1 MKVTVAKEAGFCFGV
16 KRATDFVEK
25 ELGGTTDVYILGH
38 LIHNRL
44 YNEYLAARGA
54 KVIGIADVK
63 AVAESGREAR
73 VIIRTHGIPKDEEQ
87 KLRALEAEYPNLH
100 IEDMTCPFVKKIHR
114 IADENTDAETTLAV
128 IGNPVHPEVL
138 SILSYAKGESVVFD
152 SEESLERYI
161 AAEKNPEKSI
171 ILVAQ
176 TTQNTI
182 LWKKC
187 EKKFKK
193 LYTNAII
200 FDTICSVTEKRQSEA
215 EDLAKHC
222 DGMIVIGGRES
233 SNTHKLFEIARSHC
247 VNCQL
252 VEQTAEI
259 DRGAFADCSSI
270 GITAGASTPSGIIEE
285 VYKTMAEFENFE
297 ELLEASLKTLNT
309 GDIVSGTVM
318 SISNNEIR
326 LDLGAKATGVL
337 PYEQITDEPGVD
349 LNTMFKVGDSVEVF
363 VISNSDIDGIA
374 KVSKKR
380 VDSDKNWKYIVEAKE
395 NDSVLEGKVVD
406 AVKGGVLIDLC
417 GVRVFIPASLSGVPK
432 GGDLATLVGTTQRV
446 KIIDINEQRHRAYA
460 SIRAVLREERK
471 AVEDAFW
478 AAIEEGKH
486 YQGTVKNL
494 ATYGAFVDLGGVDGM
509 VHNSEL
515 SWKHIKH
522 PSQVVKVGDVI
533 DVWVKSFDKE
543 TGKISLGYKT
553 DDMNS
558 WYVFKNKYAVG
569 DVATVK
575 IVSFTPFGAFAEIV
589 PGTDGLIH
597 ISQISKT
604 KIAQPSDVLEIGQ
617 EVEVKIIDID
627 EEKEKVSLSIRALL
641 EEAEAVEAPAEEVV
655 EEVAAEEVVAEE
667 AAPAAD
673 AE

>member
-25 ELGGTTDVYILGH
+25 ELAGSAEVYILGH
-38 LIHNRL
+38 LIHNRI
-44 YNEYLAARGA
+44 YNEQLAERGA
-54 KVIGIADVK
+54 KVIGIDDVEAIAK
-63 AVAESGREAR
+63 LGREAR
-73 VIIRTHGIPKDEEQ
+73 VIIRTHGIPKEQ
-87 KLRALEAEYPNLH
+87 EQHLRTLEAQYPNLL
-100 IEDMTCPFVKKIHR
+100 IEDMTCPFVKKIHK
-114 IADENTDAETTLAV
+114 IADENTSADTTLAV
-128 IGNPVHPEVL
+128 VGNPVHPEVL

-152 SEESLERYI
+152 SEETLDAYI
-161 AAEKNPEKSI
+161 EQEKNSEKSI

-176 TTQNTI
+176 TTQNTS

-193 LYTNAII
+193 VYTNAII
-200 FDTICSVTEKRQSEA
+200 FDTICSVTEKRQCEA
-215 EDLAKHC
+215 ADLAQHS

-233 SNTHKLFEIARSHC
+233 SNTHKLFEIASAHC
-247 VNCQL
+247 KKCVL
-252 VEQTAEI
+252 VENAEEI
-259 DRGAFADCSSI
+259 RKDDFSDCISI

-285 VYKTMAEFENFE
+285 VYKTMAELENFE
-297 ELLEASLKTLNT
+297 ELLEASFKTLNT
-309 GDIVSGTVM
+309 GDTVVGTVM
-318 SISNNEIR
+318 SVSNNEIR
-326 LDLGAKATGVL
+326 LDLGAKATGVIT
-337 PYEQITDEPGVD
+337 YDQITDEPGAD
-349 LNTMFKVGDSVEVF
+349 LNAMFKIGDQVEGF
-363 VISNSDIDGIA
+363 VIKVSDIDGIA
-374 KVSKKR
+374 VLSKKR

-395 NDSVLEGKVVD
+395 NDTVLEGKVVE
-406 AVKGGVLIDLC
+406 AVKGGVLISLS

-432 GGDLATLVGTTQRV
+432 GGDLQTLVGTTQRV

-471 AVEDAFW
+471 AKEDAFW
-478 AAIEEGKH
+478 ATVEEGKH

-641 EEAEAVEAPAEEVV
+641 EDAAAEAAEAPA
-655 EEVAAEEVVAEE
+655 
-667 AAPAAD
+667 D

>member
-1 MKVTVAKEAGFCFGV
+1 M
-16 KRATDFVEK
+16 
-25 ELGGTTDVYILGH
+25 
-38 LIHNRL
+38 
-44 YNEYLAARGA
+44 
-54 KVIGIADVK
+54 
-63 AVAESGREAR
+63 
-73 VIIRTHGIPKDEEQ
+73 EQ
-87 KLRALEAEYPNLH
+87 A
-100 IEDMTCPFVKKIHR
+100 
-114 IADENTDAETTLAV
+114 
-128 IGNPVHPEVL
+128 
-138 SILSYAKGESVVFD
+138 S
-152 SEESLERYI
+152 
-161 AAEKNPEKSI
+161 
-171 ILVAQ
+171 
-176 TTQNTI
+176 
-182 LWKKC
+182 
-187 EKKFKK
+187 
-193 LYTNAII
+193 
-200 FDTICSVTEKRQSEA
+200 
-215 EDLAKHC
+215 
-222 DGMIVIGGRES
+222 
-233 SNTHKLFEIARSHC
+233 
-247 VNCQL
+247 
-252 VEQTAEI
+252 EI
-259 DRGAFADCSSI
+259 DKGAFADCISI

-297 ELLEASLKTLNT
+297 ELLEASFKTLNT
-309 GDIVSGTVM
+309 GDTVVGTVM
-318 SISNNEIR
+318 SVSNNEIR
-326 LDLGAKATGVL
+326 LDLGAKATGVIT
-337 PYEQITDEPGVD
+337 YDQITDEAGVD
-349 LNTMFKVGDSVEVF
+349 LNSMFKIGDQVEGF
-363 VISNSDIDGIA
+363 VIKVSDIDGIA
-374 KVSKKR
+374 VLSKKR

-395 NDSVLEGKVVD
+395 NDTILEGKVVE
-406 AVKGGVLIDLC
+406 AVKGGVLIVLN
-417 GVRVFIPASLSGVPK
+417 GVRVFVPASLTGVPK
-432 GGDLATLVGTTQRV
+432 GGDLTTLVGTTQRV
-446 KIIDINEQRHRAYA
+446 KIVDINDQRHRAYA

-471 AVEDAFW
+471 AVEEAFW
-478 AAIEEGKH
+478 ATVEEGKH

-558 WYVFKNKYAVG
+558 WYVFKNKYAAG

-641 EEAEAVEAPAEEVV
+641 EEAEAPVEEAVAEEVV
-655 EEVAAEEVVAEE
+655 EE

>member
-1 MKVTVAKEAGFCFGV
+1 MQVTVAKEAGFCFGV

-25 ELGGTTDVYILGH
+25 ELSGSAKVYILGH
-38 LIHNRL
+38 LIHNRI
-44 YNEYLAARGA
+44 YNEQLAARGA
-54 KVIGIADVK
+54 RVIGIADVE
-63 AVAESGREAR
+63 AVAKRGEDAC
-73 VIIRTHGIPKDEEQ
+73 VIIRTHGIPKEQ
-87 KLRALEAEYPNLH
+87 EQRLRALEAQYANLL
-100 IEDMTCPFVKKIHR
+100 IEDMTCPFVKKIHK
-114 IADENTDAETTLAV
+114 IADENTDAGSTLAV
-128 IGNPVHPEVL
+128 IGDPTHPEVL
-138 SILSYAKGESVVFD
+138 SILSYAKGDSVVFD
-152 SEESLERYI
+152 SEEALDAYI
-161 AAEKNPEKSI
+161 AQEKNPSKPI

-176 TTQNTI
+176 TTQNTS

-193 LYTNAII
+193 VYTNAII
-200 FDTICSVTEKRQSEA
+200 FDTICSVTEKRQCEA
-215 EDLAKHC
+215 ADLAQRS

-233 SNTHKLFEIARSHC
+233 SNTHKLFEIASAHC
-247 VNCQL
+247 DRCVL
-252 VEQTAEI
+252 VENAKEI
-259 DRGAFADCSSI
+259 SKSDFADCISI

-285 VYKTMAEFENFE
+285 VYKTMAEIENFE
-297 ELLEASLKTLNT
+297 ELLEASFKTLNT
-309 GDIVSGTVM
+309 GDTVVGTVM
-318 SISNNEIR
+318 SVSNNEIR
-326 LDLGAKATGVL
+326 LDLGAKATGVIT
-337 PYEQITDEPGVD
+337 YDQITDETGVD
-349 LNTMFKVGDSVEVF
+349 LNTMFKIGDQVEGF
-363 VISNSDIDGIA
+363 VIKVSDIDGIA
-374 KVSKKR
+374 VLSKKR

-395 NDSVLEGKVVD
+395 NDSVLEGKVVE
-406 AVKGGVLIDLC
+406 AVKGGVLIALN

-432 GGDLATLVGTTQRV
+432 GGDLSTLVGTTQRV

-471 AVEDAFW
+471 AKEDAFW
-478 AAIEEGKH
+478 ATVEEGKH

-641 EEAEAVEAPAEEVV
+641 EDAAAEA
-655 EEVAAEEVVAEE
+655 E
-667 AAPAAD
+667 AAPAD

>member
-25 ELGGTTDVYILGH
+25 ELGGKFDVYILGH
-38 LIHNRL
+38 LIHNRI
-44 YNEYLAARGA
+44 YNEQLASRGA
-54 KVIGIADVK
+54 KIASVKDV
-63 AVAESGREAR
+63 ESIAKNGREAR
-73 VIIRTHGIPKDEEQ
+73 IIIRTHGIPRDEEEY
-87 KLRALEAEYPNLH
+87 LRRIESMYPNII
-100 IEDMTCPFVKKIHR
+100 IEDMTCPFVKKIHK
-114 IADENTDAETTLAV
+114 IADENTDENTTLAV
-128 IGNPVHPEVL
+128 IGDPKHPEVL
-138 SILSYAKGESVVFD
+138 SILSYAKGDSVVFD
-152 SEESLERYI
+152 SEESLENYI
-161 AAEKNPEKSI
+161 KGEKNPQRAI

-176 TTQNTI
+176 TTQNTN

-193 LYTNAII
+193 VYTNAII

-215 EDLAKHC
+215 KTLAMHS
-222 DGMIVIGGRES
+222 DGMIVIGGKES
-233 SNTHKLFEIARSHC
+233 SNSHKLFEIASSAC
-247 VNCQL
+247 KKCAFVEKADEVNKSDFDGCL
-252 VEQTAEI
+252 T
-259 DRGAFADCSSI
+259 I

-285 VYKTMAEFENFE
+285 VYKTMAELENFE

-309 GDIVSGTVM
+309 GDTVVGTVM
-318 SISNNEIR
+318 SVSNNEIR
-326 LDLGAKATGVL
+326 LDLGAKATGVIT
-337 PYEQITDEPGVD
+337 YDQITDEPGVD
-349 LNTMFKVGDSVEVF
+349 LNTMFKVGDQVEGF
-363 VISNSDIDGIA
+363 VIKVSDIDGIA
-374 KVSKKR
+374 VLSKKR
-380 VDSDKNWKYIVEAKE
+380 VDSDKNWKYVVEAKE
-395 NDSVLEGKVVD
+395 NDAILEGKIVE
-406 AVKGGVLIDLC
+406 AVKGGVLINLN

-446 KIIDINEQRHRAYA
+446 KIVDINEQRHKAYA

-471 AVEDAFW
+471 AKEDAFW
-478 AAIEEGKH
+478 AAVEEGKH

-543 TGKISLGYKT
+543 NGKISLGYKT

-558 WYVFKNKYAVG
+558 WYVFKNKYSVG

-604 KIAQPSDVLEIGQ
+604 KIAQPSDVLEMGQ

-627 EEKEKVSLSIRALL
+627 EEKEKVSLSIRALI
-641 EEAEAVEAPAEEVV
+641 EEAEAPAV
-655 EEVAAEEVVAEE
+655 EEVAEVAEE
-667 AAPAAD
+667 AVAEEAPAAD